1 MESLL
6 DSFDSVASVGVSSD
20 IFKNTLHSHFH
31 SCAAI
36 NKHII
41 DMFFQ
46 AIIWSRFNSDTDAL
60 SFALFRVSDSFL
72 DCGWAMARKG
82 VMQIS
87 NEVISILLIKTHESA
102 THHDEFNF
110 VCLMAQ
116 SFELFN
122 SIFCLQIRVV
132 SGSNSPHR
140 CWFIPCV
147 TLSGILKVWV
157 RPSRAINANVTC
169 HSNVRASM
177 RLTHDGNNRHTRG
190 SPDWLSF

>member
-1 MESLL
+1 MSNYFKASIFREMESLL

-72 DCGWAMARKG
+72 D
-82 VMQIS
+82 
-87 NEVISILLIKTHESA
+87 
-102 THHDEFNF
+102 
-110 VCLMAQ
+110 
-116 SFELFN
+116 
-122 SIFCLQIRVV
+122 
-132 SGSNSPHR
+132 SG
-140 CWFIPCV
+140 
-147 TLSGILKVWV
+147 
-157 RPSRAINANVTC
+157 
-169 HSNVRASM
+169 
-177 RLTHDGNNRHTRG
+177 
-190 SPDWLSF
+190 